1 MNMLQ
6 PLRRS
11 DISHLT
17 GFKNWKG
24 KHFFREILKSRTE
37 EEVAEA
43 WRVAGVAEEDWRL
56 FNEIARDAGIFNGKY
71 FFLPDDEVG
80 IILGHWLK
88 RIADNMETETFVF
101 QCEEKFHRILSE
113 NGIQICSENM
123 TLLEFW
129 RILMSSPEG
138 KPKKIR
144 ITGYA
149 VMDILLLVLY
159 TLGMIFLGLVALSAI
174 FFGLCNL
181 LAIVVKWFP

>member
-1 MNMLQ
+1 MNTLQ

-24 KHFFREILKSRTE
+24 KRFFREILKSRTE

-43 WRVAGVAEEDWRL
+43 WRAADVAEEDWRL
-56 FNEIARDAGIFNGKY
+56 LNEIARDAGIFNRKY

-88 RIADNMETETFVF
+88 RIADNMETETFAF
-101 QCEEKFHRILSE
+101 QCEGKFHRNLSE
-113 NGIQICSENM
+113 NGVQICSENM

-129 RILMSSPEG
+129 RILMASPKG

-149 VMDILLLVLY
+149 IMDIFLLALY
-159 TLGMIFLGLVALSAI
+159 ALGMIALGLVALSAI
-174 FFGLCNL
+174 FFSFCNL
-181 LAIVVKWFP
+181 LVIVVKWFP